1 MNPQDLA
8 QELGQSIHDIMAKHM
23 RPGEPI
29 NVAEILSITVASL
42 TPNLGDLISF
52 IPDKNARPK
61 AVAMIRQQF
70 GNNLANSI
78 EEYLLR

>member
-23 RPGEPI
+23 KPGEPI
-29 NVAEILSITVASL
+29 NIQEVLSITVASL

-52 IPDKNARPK
+52 IPDKNARPR
-61 AVAMIRQQF
+61 AVSIIRTYF